1 MVACLSQMVY
11 RDLLDMVPNQV
22 VSSFWILHT
31 KTLPD
36 SRETFGNPSSLLQ
49 NIQILHQNSVCL
61 FDSFVPSIQGIFKH
75 EFLHNNCEVKE
86 SISNHLLLI
95 QAVVPSL
102 DCVIFLEKLFS
113 HSQNPYL
120 GVCDF

>member
-1 MVACLSQMVY
+1 MVACHSQVVY
-11 RDLLDMVPNQV
+11 TDLVDTVPNQF

-31 KTLPD
+31 QKLPD
-36 SRETFGNPSSLLQ
+36 SREAFGNPSSLLQ
-49 NIQILHQNSVCL
+49 NIQILPQNGVCL
-61 FDSFVPSIQGIFKH
+61 FDAFIPSIQGIFKH
-75 EFLHNNCEVKE
+75 EFLHNCEVKE
-86 SISNHLLLI
+86 SISNHPLLI

>member
-1 MVACLSQMVY
+1 M
-11 RDLLDMVPNQV
+11 
-22 VSSFWILHT
+22 SFYT
-31 KTLPD
+31 T
-36 SRETFGNPSSLLQ
+36 T
-49 NIQILHQNSVCL
+49 
-61 FDSFVPSIQGIFKH
+61 
-75 EFLHNNCEVKE
+75 EVKE
-86 SISNHLLLI
+86 SISNDSLLI